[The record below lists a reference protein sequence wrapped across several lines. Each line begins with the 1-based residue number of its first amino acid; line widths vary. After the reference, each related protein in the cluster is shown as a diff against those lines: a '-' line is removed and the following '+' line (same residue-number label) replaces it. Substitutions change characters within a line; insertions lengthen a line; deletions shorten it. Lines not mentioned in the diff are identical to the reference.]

1 MNKKGLVCIVGRP
14 NVGKSTLF
22 NKMVQKRI
30 AITEGTPGVT
40 RDRLYQTVEWQNNY
54 FTLIDTGGL
63 EIKSEEIFLKN
74 IRFQAELAIE
84 MADLVLFVVDGKSGL
99 QTEDIEIGKLLRK
112 SGKSTILVVN
122 KIDSYKVPT
131 DIYEFYEL
139 GFSKMMIISAEQS
152 FGIGDL
158 LDEIVLHLPKCN
170 YDMDEEKNRVAVIG
184 KPNVGKSSLI
194 NRILGEERMI
204 VTNIAGTTRDAID
217 SYVTRNNKEYIFVD
231 TAGLRK
237 RGKINESLERYSVI
251 RTLRAID
258 NADICLLLIDA
269 SEGVTEQD
277 SKILGYAHDNGK
289 ACGILVNKWDLI
301 EKDNSTVKTFERQ
314 IRKELGFAQYAPIL
328 FISAKTGQR
337 IDKIFLM
344 LEEIYENYNAR
355 IATNVLNKVLNEA
368 IISTPPPSD
377 KGVRLKIYYM
387 TQINTCPPRF
397 LLFVNRMDLAHFS
410 YLRYLENQLR
420 QAFNF
425 SGCPIKFE
433 IKERGEK

>member
-63 EIKSEEIFLKN
+63 EVKSEEIFLKN

-258 NADICLLLIDA
+258 NPAGD
-269 SEGVTEQD
+269 
-277 SKILGYAHDNGK
+277 
-289 ACGILVNKWDLI
+289 
-301 EKDNSTVKTFERQ
+301 
-314 IRKELGFAQYAPIL
+314 RK
-328 FISAKTGQR
+328 S
-337 IDKIFLM
+337 
-344 LEEIYENYNAR
+344 
-355 IATNVLNKVLNEA
+355 VV
-368 IISTPPPSD
+368 
-377 KGVRLKIYYM
+377 
-387 TQINTCPPRF
+387 
-397 LLFVNRMDLAHFS
+397 
-410 YLRYLENQLR
+410 
-420 QAFNF
+420 
-425 SGCPIKFE
+425 
-433 IKERGEK
+433 